1 MSANKILIADDDKVV
16 HESLGIYLKSEGFEV
31 VDVYDGKAAVDALDS
46 DIALCVLCIPESPV
60 LCYLLLSLP

>member
-46 DIALCVLCIPESPV
+46 DIAL
-60 LCYLLLSLP
+60 